1 MNWELVKWFGGV
13 IGTLIGIKFIWTL
26 FRTLFS
32 KQSMVKVIDSIGNGA
47 QNAANRMTDKL
58 SQKVQKAK
66 ERREEEKLNNK
77 PEVIN
82 R

>member
-32 KQSMVKVIDSIGNGA
+32 KQSMVKVIDSVGNGA
-47 QNAANRMTDKL
+47 QNAANKMTDRI
-58 SQKVQKAK
+58 SQKVQEAK
-66 ERREEEKLNNK
+66 ERREEEKKKNK
-77 PEVIN
+77 PEVVI

>member
-32 KQSMVKVIDSIGNGA
+32 KESMVKVIDSVGTGA
-47 QNAANRMTDKL
+47 SNAANKMTDKF
-58 SQKVQKAK
+58 QEKVKKAK
-66 ERREEEKLNNK
+66 ERREEEKQKNK
-77 PEVIN
+77 PEVMI